1 VEGYLSDDRAPT
13 IEEIKKLLKCPDRR
27 IKPLV
32 LIMIS
37 SGNRIGAFDYLK
49 SKHITPLKDGDGK
62 IIATKKIVYAG
73 ASEQYITFISTE
85 IKKLLISLS
94 FVTG

>member
-1 VEGYLSDDRAPT
+1 
-13 IEEIKKLLKCPDRR
+13 
-27 IKPLV
+27 
-32 LIMIS
+32 
-37 SGNRIGAFDYLK
+37 
-49 SKHITPLKDGDGK
+49 LKDGDGK

-73 ASEQYITFISTE
+73 EPEQYITFISTE